1 MRKRDKRTG
10 KEDVVVKGKEANKE
24 PDKTV
29 AKNLDR
35 IARRGLD
42 QIAGSALDRTVEK
55 DGNKI
60 VKIVVEIGIGVTA
73 ET

>member
-1 MRKRDKRTG
+1 
-10 KEDVVVKGKEANKE
+10 VVVKGKEANKE

-29 AKNLDR
+29 AKNSDR

-55 DGNKI
+55 DGDKI
-60 VKIVVEIGIGVTA
+60 VRIVLEIGIGVTA
-73 ET
+73 GT